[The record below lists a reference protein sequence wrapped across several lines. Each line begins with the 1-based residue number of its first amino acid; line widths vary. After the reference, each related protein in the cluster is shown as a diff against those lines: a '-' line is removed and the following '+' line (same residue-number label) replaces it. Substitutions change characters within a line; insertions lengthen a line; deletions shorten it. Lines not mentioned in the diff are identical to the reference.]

1 MNSDGAFLVKIDHN
15 DSLYKIQ
22 KGYYEF
28 PAEILMEFE
37 KSSTVNKIE
46 KKDKK
51 DKAEAS
57 GLYFRKVI
65 IADDGSY
72 IFIGEEY
79 LFVERTIHLPMVRPH
94 VYYKYIY
101 GDIYAMKIGADGEM
115 AWAKKIPKNQQG
127 KAGRGGMSFKYY
139 YHNGNSYFFYLDNIK
154 NLKLPADKVP
164 YKHLD
169 GAGGYLMICKID
181 EDGEMSKGKIYN
193 VRDDEL
199 AIQPAD
205 FSWFSDK
212 VLLGRAFNKE
222 SSKLMKIE
230 YVK

>member
-1 MNSDGAFLVKIDHN
+1 MD
-15 DSLYKIQ
+15 Q
-22 KGYYEF
+22 E
-28 PAEILMEFE
+28 
-37 KSSTVNKIE
+37 
-46 KKDKK
+46 
-51 DKAEAS
+51 
-57 GLYFRKVI
+57 
-65 IADDGSY
+65 
-72 IFIGEEY
+72 
-79 LFVERTIHLPMVRPH
+79 
-94 VYYKYIY
+94 
-101 GDIYAMKIGADGEM
+101 
-115 AWAKKIPKNQQG
+115 
-127 KAGRGGMSFKYY
+127 
-139 YHNGNSYFFYLDNIK
+139 
-154 NLKLPADKVP
+154 P

-205 FSWFSDK
+205 FIWFNDN